1 MFEDILQFSD
11 PVIENNIEVANFLG
25 IDEVIAIEGAKE
37 FVDGA
42 KARIKSVVE
51 KLAAFIQRITNK
63 VKEVFYKL
71 TKKAT
76 YEIDQEIYRKLTE
89 ANKELNKSVPGFKT
103 TFRAGFIAAR
113 NDADAKIP
121 EGMLAKLNASL
132 EEAQK
137 SLDAYEKSSMAEYV
151 NNVLNGSVTADGKH
165 KLVLKADNIT
175 TIIKSLD
182 EGLTGIEAT
191 KKTLTD
197 AVNLINDETNIN
209 SKALSAIIAQS
220 NVSIRIINQ
229 RMKIYNAVNKAATTA
244 AEK

>member
-25 IDEVIAIEGAKE
+25 IDEAIAIEGAKE

-51 KLAAFIQRITNK
+51 RIAAFIQRITNK

-76 YEIDQEIYRKLTE
+76 YEIDQEIYRKLNA
-89 ANKELNKSVPGFKT
+89 ANKELDKAIPGIKT
-103 TFRAGFIAAR
+103 NFRAGFIAAR
-113 NDADAKIP
+113 NDADGKIP

-132 EEAQK
+132 EESQK
-137 SLDAYEKSSMAEYV
+137 KLDEYEKSSAGEYID
-151 NNVLNGSVTADGKH
+151 NVLSGSVTADGKH
-165 KLVLKADNIT
+165 KLVLKAEHVT
-175 TIIKSLD
+175 TVIKKLD
-182 EGLTGIEAT
+182 EGL
-191 KKTLTD
+191 KTLEEHKDTLTQ
-197 AVNLINDETNIN
+197 AVNTINDETNIN

-220 NVSIRIINQ
+220 NVTIRIINQ
-229 RMKIYNAVNKAATTA
+229 RMKIYNALNKAATVEA
-244 AEK
+244 QK